1 MTPTK
6 KESDSHKSEHTHKT
20 TAHKVHAPHA
30 EEHAKKETKTAA
42 KEAPHG
48 PSGAP
53 ANATIAQ
60 GEIAFPSELM
70 DAVEE
75 LGFVEWTEIQAKS
88 IPIIQQGKDVI
99 GQSFT
104 GSGKT
109 AAFGLPILER
119 IHTGK
124 GIQALILVPTRE
136 LCEQVM
142 QEMRKFAKYKKL
154 RIEPVYGGVGIMPQI
169 NYLRTADVVVG
180 TPGRVLDHL
189 ERGTMH
195 LDKVHTLVMDE
206 ADKMF
211 EMGFIEDMK
220 KIISQV
226 PTQRQTLLFSAT
238 MPHEIQ
244 LLVKRY
250 MKEPVNVKVQTYVD
264 QGKLLQQFYDI
275 AHDHKK
281 KFPLLMH
288 LINTEKF
295 GLTMIF
301 CSTRRMVDSLV
312 FNLKAQGVKCEAIH
326 GGLSQNQRKH
336 ALESFHQQH
345 VNFLVASDVAARGLD
360 IKNVSHVI
368 NYDLPRTSQEYI
380 HRIGR
385 TARAGSDGKV
395 ISILSQPDYGNF
407 KDIQRDKSLVMK
419 EMPLPEFQFLSFERT
434 PRGFRPERPG
444 GGVPFG
450 QRGRGGGGRGRSGF
464 GGGGGFSRGPRERGF
479 APRGEGRGFP
489 PRSGG
494 EGFSAPQSGEGSP
507 SFSARPPRRFGSGGF
522 SGAARGPREGSFA
535 PRGREGAR
543 PGSFQPRPARNPNDI
558 TDHPIRKKFGER
570 K

>member
-1 MTPTK
+1 MKAHKKTEEKTKTSESK
-6 KESDSHKSEHTHKT
+6 KEN
-20 TAHKVHAPHA
+20 AIA
-30 EEHAKKETKTAA
+30 E
-42 KEAPHG
+42 
-48 PSGAP
+48 
-53 ANATIAQ
+53 N
-60 GEIAFPSELM
+60 EIAFPSELM

-75 LGFVEWTEIQAKS
+75 LGFLEWTEIQQKS

-119 IHTGK
+119 IHPGK
-124 GIQALILVPTRE
+124 GIQAMILVPTRE

-154 RIEPVYGGVGIMPQI
+154 HIEPIYGGVSINPQI
-169 NYLRTADVVVG
+169 NYLRHADIVVG

-189 ERGTMH
+189 SRGTMH
-195 LDKVHTLVMDE
+195 TDKVHTLVLDE

-211 EMGFIEDMK
+211 EMGFIDDMK
-220 KIISQV
+220 RIISTI

-238 MPHEIQ
+238 IPHEIQ
-244 LLVKRY
+244 MLVKRY
-250 MKEPVNVKVQTYVD
+250 MKEPVVVKVQSYVD
-264 QGKLLQQFYDI
+264 EGKLLQQFYDI

-288 LINTEKF
+288 LIKTEKL
-295 GLTMIF
+295 GLTLIF

-312 FNLKAQGVKCEAIH
+312 YNMKQQGVKCEAIH

-336 ALESFHQQH
+336 AMDMFHQQH

-368 NYDLPRTSQEYI
+368 NYDLPRTAQEYI

-385 TARAGSDGKV
+385 TARAGSEGKV
-395 ISILSQPDYGNF
+395 ISILSQPDYQNF
-407 KDIQRDKSLVMK
+407 KEIQRDKSLVMK
-419 EMPLPEFQFLSFERT
+419 EMPLPAFGFMPFERP

-444 GGVPFG
+444 GGMEIRP
-450 QRGRGGGGRGRSGF
+450 RPMHGGFRPRNSGGF
-464 GGGGGFSRGPRERGF
+464 GSSRSSGGFGNSRGGGFSRGPRSTMGPRYPSRRRESE
-479 APRGEGRGFP
+479 PRGEGICRASTPASTKPSRGC
-489 PRSGG
+489 
-494 EGFSAPQSGEGSP
+494 
-507 SFSARPPRRFGSGGF
+507 
-522 SGAARGPREGSFA
+522 AARKPRD
-535 PRGREGAR
+535 
-543 PGSFQPRPARNPNDI
+543 PNDI
-558 TDHPIRKKFGER
+558 TDHPIRKKFGQ
-570 K
+570 KL

>member
-1 MTPTK
+1 MTP
-6 KESDSHKSEHTHKT
+6 
-20 TAHKVHAPHA
+20 V
-30 EEHAKKETKTAA
+30 KKETHTHTHAEKKHPSHGTHAHAA
-42 KEAPHG
+42 EHKKETTII
-48 PSGAP
+48 P
-53 ANATIAQ
+53 AESNNPAATFAQ
-60 GEIAFPSELM
+60 SEISFPGELM

-75 LGFVEWTEIQAKS
+75 LGFQSWTEIQAKS
-88 IPIIQQGKDVI
+88 IPLIQTGKDVI
-99 GQSFT
+99 GQSHT

-119 IHTGK
+119 IHSGK

-136 LCEQVM
+136 LAEQVM

-154 RIEPVYGGVGIMPQI
+154 RIEPVYGGVSINPQI

-189 ERGTMH
+189 DRGT
-195 LDKVHTLVMDE
+195 LRVEKVHTLVLDE

-211 EMGFIEDMK
+211 EMGFIDDMK
-220 KIISQV
+220 KIISQI
-226 PTQRQTLLFSAT
+226 PTERQTLLFSAT
-238 MPHEIQ
+238 MPTEIQ
-244 LLVKRY
+244 MLVKRY
-250 MKEPVNVKVQTYVD
+250 MKEPEVVKVQSYVD

-288 LINTEKF
+288 LINTEKL

-301 CSTRRMVDSLV
+301 CSTRRMVDWLV
-312 FNLKAQGVKCEAIH
+312 YNLKQQGVKCEAIH

-336 ALESFHQQH
+336 AMELFHQQH

-385 TARAGSDGKV
+385 TARAGSEGKV

-419 EMPLPEFQFLSFERT
+419 EMPLPEFQFMPFERP

-450 QRGRGGGGRGRSGF
+450 QRGRGGRGGF
-464 GGGGGFSRGPRERGF
+464 GGGSRGGGFSRGPRQGGF
-479 APRGEGRGFP
+479 APRGEGRGFGRRDEDGNP
-489 PRSGG
+489 EFSEGAPRG
-494 EGFSAPQSGEGSP
+494 
-507 SFSARPPRRFGSGGF
+507 PRRFGGGGF
-522 SGAARGPREGSFA
+522 GGNRGPREGNFP

-543 PGSFQPRPARNPNDI
+543 SGSFRPRPARNPNDI
-558 TDHPIRKKFGER
+558 TDHPIRKKFGD
-570 K
+570 KKV

>member
-1 MTPTK
+1 MTP
-6 KESDSHKSEHTHKT
+6 H
-20 TAHKVHAPHA
+20 
-30 EEHAKKETKTAA
+30 KKETSTHSSEEKKSHT
-42 KEAPHG
+42 PTNHN
-48 PSGAP
+48 P
-53 ANATIAQ
+53 NATIAQ
-60 GEIAFPSELM
+60 NEIAFPGELM

-75 LGFVEWTEIQAKS
+75 LGFQSWTEIQAKA
-88 IPIIQQGKDVI
+88 IPLVQAGKDVI
-99 GQSFT
+99 GQSHT

-119 IHTGK
+119 IHSGK

-136 LCEQVM
+136 LAEQVM

-154 RIEPVYGGVGIMPQI
+154 RIEPVYGGVSINPQI
-169 NYLRTADVVVG
+169 NYLRNADIVVG

-189 ERGTMH
+189 DRGT
-195 LDKVHTLVMDE
+195 LRVDKIHTLVLDE

-211 EMGFIEDMK
+211 EMGFIDDMK
-220 KIISQV
+220 KIIAAI
-226 PTQRQTLLFSAT
+226 PAQRQTLLFSAT

-244 LLVKRY
+244 MLVKRY
-250 MKEPVNVKVQTYVD
+250 MKEPEVVKVQSYVD

-281 KFPLLMH
+281 KFPLLLH
-288 LINTEKF
+288 LIKTEEL

-301 CSTRRMVDSLV
+301 CSTRRMVDWLV
-312 FNLKAQGVKCEAIH
+312 YNLKQQGVKCEAIH

-336 ALESFHQQH
+336 ALELFHQQH

-360 IKNVSHVI
+360 IKGVSHVI

-385 TARAGSDGKV
+385 TARAGNQGKV

-419 EMPLPEFQFLSFERT
+419 EMPLPEFQFVSFERP

-444 GGVPFG
+444 GGVPFN
-450 QRGRGGGGRGRSGF
+450 QRNRSRGRGGFGGGNRGGF
-464 GGGGGFSRGPRERGF
+464 GGRDRGPRQGGF
-479 APRGEGRGFP
+479 APRGEGRGFGRRDEAGNP
-489 PRSGG
+489 EQR
-494 EGFSAPQSGEGSP
+494 EGFAPRG
-507 SFSARPPRRFGSGGF
+507 PRRFGNE
-522 SGAARGPREGSFA
+522 RGPRGQTNTRRGPEGNFR
-535 PRGREGAR
+535 PRR
-543 PGSFQPRPARNPNDI
+543 QRNPNDI
-558 TDHPIRKKFGER
+558 TDHPIRKKFGQ
-570 K
+570 KH